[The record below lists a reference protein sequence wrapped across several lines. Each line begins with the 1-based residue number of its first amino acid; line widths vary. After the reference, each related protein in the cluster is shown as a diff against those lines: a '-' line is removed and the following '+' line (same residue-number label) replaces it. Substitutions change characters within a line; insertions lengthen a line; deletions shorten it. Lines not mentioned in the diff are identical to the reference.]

1 MPEGNIIHRVARV
14 HRRWLVGR
22 TFTADSPQGR
32 FAEGARKLSGRAL
45 VDVDAHGKHLFYRFE
60 GEVRLHIHLGLVGH
74 FRHFGPTA
82 LAPSEACRLRLMSP
96 HAALQLSGPHA
107 CELLSLEDEAA
118 LRARLGDDPLRE
130 DASPARA
137 FEALRSTR
145 VSLAQALLDQGRI
158 SGVGN
163 ILRAEGLFL
172 ARLPPL
178 RPASE
183 LSAADFDA
191 LWEALRA
198 LLKDAA
204 RDGRIVSPGAP
215 PAPWTRAGRRREDRF
230 NVYGRAGQPCPRCA
244 APVTRVTLAS
254 RGLFYCAPCQGVATA
269 SRPRTR
275 RRAAG

>member
-45 VDVDAHGKHLFYRFE
+45 VDVDAHGKHLFYLFE
-60 GEVRLHIHLGLVGH
+60 GGVRLHVHLGLVGH
-74 FRHFGPTA
+74 FRHFGPSER
-82 LAPSEACRLRLMSP
+82 APSEACRLRLKSP
-96 HAALQLSGPHA
+96 HAAFHLAGPQA
-107 CELLSLEDEAA
+107 CELLTPEDEAA
-118 LRARLGDDPLRE
+118 LRARLGEDPLRE
-130 DASPARA
+130 DAAPARA

-183 LSAADFDA
+183 LSAADFEA

-215 PAPWTRAGRRREDRF
+215 PAPWTRPGRRREDRF
-230 NVYGRAGQPCPRCA
+230 NVYGRAGQPCPTCA
-244 APVTRVTLAS
+244 TPVTRVALAS
-254 RGLFYCAPCQGVATA
+254 RGLFYCARCQGASAA
-269 SRPRTR
+269 SRPRSR
-275 RRAAG
+275 RRAG